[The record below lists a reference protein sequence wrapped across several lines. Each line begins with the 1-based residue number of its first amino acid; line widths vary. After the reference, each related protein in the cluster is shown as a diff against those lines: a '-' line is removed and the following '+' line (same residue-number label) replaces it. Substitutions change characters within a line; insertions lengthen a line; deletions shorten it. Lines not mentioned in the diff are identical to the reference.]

1 MWLVLPYALIA
12 ASVLIAWSSRG
23 PLLELKAGREAGAKV
38 STADLEREMRSM
50 RPKVE
55 LTPEMK
61 ELDVSAEGIA
71 IERAPRR
78 RRLGRGPD
86 AVADAAAYNANM
98 SALKAALLDGY
109 DTTSQPEDLEVQMQ
123 MALLV
128 FPAFDR
134 SVALGEERGG
144 GGGGDGGRGRD
155 GEGRG
160 CAGERGRRAEGGR
173 RGD

>member
-1 MWLVLPYALIA
+1 MRPAQQPTRPVWLVLPYALIA

-38 STADLEREMRSM
+38 STADLEREMRST

-61 ELDVSAEGIA
+61 ELDVSAEGIVVRRA
-71 IERAPRR
+71 APAQARAVAGGDEQIERAPRR

-109 DTTSQPEDLEVQMQ
+109 DPTVPPPDTQVLIQLSIQKL
-123 MALLV
+123 
-128 FPAFDR
+128 
-134 SVALGEERGG
+134 
-144 GGGGDGGRGRD
+144 
-155 GEGRG
+155 
-160 CAGERGRRAEGGR
+160 
-173 RGD
+173 